1 MTLTRSL
8 LSRAEEEERDAVPD
22 AVRKRWLGHGRK
34 VGLKADV
41 HLLAF
46 VLAPFVQ
53 GALTTA
59 QAPDCDLLAGEVL
72 SDEEEAD
79 GEDGEQDAEGE
90 EGEEGAALSRGIREV
105 LKEVRWSVPD
115 GFTVALS
122 LIHI

>member
-46 VLAPFVQ
+46 VLDPFVQ

-59 QAPDCDLLAGEVL
+59 QGPDSITGIHLSNDIARRTLWLARDREGVCLFVCAPLTNTPE
-72 SDEEEAD
+72 
-79 GEDGEQDAEGE
+79 
-90 EGEEGAALSRGIREV
+90 
-105 LKEVRWSVPD
+105 KK
-115 GFTVALS
+115 
-122 LIHI
+122 